1 MVSNPMNFGMLIGSK
16 QNSDT
21 KSLQSIPLSCPID
34 FTIPLQTEK
43 WLCSSVLPVFL
54 LNRFFVLPQI
64 KEFKTILTK
73 REEGSASE
81 STKSCLAQCQENLE
95 EAIDGVKM
103 GIESINDQDLE
114 KANVDISGIS
124 TDVETCNDCFIELDV
139 KDKDIN
145 AFTEWVKES
154 LRNAFAISRK

>member
-1 MVSNPMNFGMLIGSK
+1 MVASQTKEANLANK
-16 QNSDT
+16 QLEGIEH
-21 KSLQSIPLSCPID
+21 KI
-34 FTIPLQTEK
+34 E
-43 WLCSSVLPVFL
+43 
-54 LNRFFVLPQI
+54 
-64 KEFKTILTK
+64 EFKTILTK

-81 STKSCLAQCQENLE
+81 SSKNCLVQCQENLE

-145 AFTEWVKES
+145 AFTEWILAYDS
-154 LRNAFAISRK
+154 RSTFLRYRSPITSKLVAVINGATAVFVAKSKTITVCRRTCTQEQ